1 MLLLPNVNKVVCIV
15 CGWVAGGVWCCF
27 CREGRL
33 RATKNWFADVFF
45 SFSLGTRVERFPSPI
60 KRAMYFISFL
70 FSEYNSGKVLLFHSR
85 SVGEVNDNFL
95 NKYEVNPCLDKYNM
109 EHDLLMSH
117 ICVMVLKFKPIQ
129 GLMRRRQ

>member
-1 MLLLPNVNKVVCIV
+1 MVLLLQGGKTPSDQKLVCRCVFLVFTWDACRAIPITHQE
-15 CGWVAGGVWCCF
+15 GCC
-27 CREGRL
+27 
-33 RATKNWFADVFF
+33 
-45 SFSLGTRVERFPSPI
+45 
-60 KRAMYFISFL
+60 ISFL
-70 FSEYNSGKVLLFHSR
+70 FSEYNSWKVLLFHSR